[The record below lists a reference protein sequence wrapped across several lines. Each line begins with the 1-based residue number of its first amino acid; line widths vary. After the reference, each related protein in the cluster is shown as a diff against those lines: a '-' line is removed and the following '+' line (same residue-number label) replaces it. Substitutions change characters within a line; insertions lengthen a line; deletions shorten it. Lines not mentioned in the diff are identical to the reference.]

1 MPRDDTYIYGP
12 YLVFSDMSTFDS
24 VVDDCVV
31 AYITPRAQNDLE
43 DCNDF
48 KAVEESEMKMVTVA
62 DLIDAYNQLH
72 NTSF

>member
-1 MPRDDTYIYGP
+1 MPRDDHYIYGP

-24 VVDDCVV
+24 MVDDCVV
-31 AYITPRAQNDLE
+31 AYITPAAQNDLE

-48 KAVEESEMKMVTVA
+48 KAVEESEMKIVTVG

-72 NTSF
+72 STTL

>member
-12 YLVFSDMSTFDS
+12 YMVFSDMSTFDS
-24 VVDDCVV
+24 MVDDCVV
-31 AYITPRAQNDLE
+31 AYITPAAQNNLE

-48 KAVEESEMKMVTVA
+48 KAVEASEMKMVTVA

-72 NTSF
+72 GTQL